1 MSHILIER
9 PLSGSYEE
17 HKFSA
22 TGSCL
27 WILFTP
33 ENGEDWVGVFGRGDV
48 VNDVL
53 VISGDSS
60 FTLVVAGGNP
70 IVVDEWSKQALYSIE
85 KGFIQS
91 AFPIPNFAGIL
102 ASDFTH
108 LYIFGKNAII
118 WQSNRIS
125 LDGIVI
131 SSITKEIITG
141 TVQGFN
147 ESADFTL
154 TVGDWKYKSSFECPK
169 EIGG

>member
-1 MSHILIER
+1 MSHILIEP
-9 PLSGSYEE
+9 PLSGSYLER
-17 HKFSA
+17 KFST

-27 WILFTP
+27 WVLFTP
-33 ENGEDWVGVFGRGDV
+33 ENGEDWVGVFGRGDA

-53 VISGDSS
+53 VTSGDSS

-70 IVVDEWSKQALYSIE
+70 FVINERSKQALYSVE
-85 KGFIQS
+85 KTFIQS
-91 AFPIPNFAGIL
+91 AFSIPNFAGIL
-102 ASDFTH
+102 ANDLTH

-118 WQSNRIS
+118 WQSERIS
-125 LDGIVI
+125 LDGIVV
-131 SSITKEIITG
+131 SSITKEIISG

-154 TVGDWKYKSSFECPK
+154 TVGDWKYQSSFECPK